1 MPGELR
7 RHEGEKGRLA
17 QDPRWGHCDVMSR
30 EGFSGGF
37 VDSGITMDLEA
48 KRGAVHAS
56 TTCQDGVEHNSAAI
70 LASVFTA
77 AASIGRS
84 FALTSCILPLSSARK
99 GKEKRERLWQRG
111 MW

>member
-17 QDPRWGHCDVMSR
+17 QDLRWGHCDVMSR

-37 VDSGITMDLEA
+37 VDSGMTMDLEA

-70 LASVFTA
+70 QIPQQL
-77 AASIGRS
+77 RS
-84 FALTSCILPLSSARK
+84 GTIMQQLSENKA
-99 GKEKRERLWQRG
+99 
-111 MW
+111 